1 MSQVILMMIL
11 GSIYTMCIFIITNNG
26 NRLRRNQTTK
36 SAIEKKTTRRS
47 QEKETDLDIYV

>member
-11 GSIYTMCIFIITNNG
+11 GFIYTMCIFIITNNG

-36 SAIEKKTTRRS
+36 SVIEKKTARYS